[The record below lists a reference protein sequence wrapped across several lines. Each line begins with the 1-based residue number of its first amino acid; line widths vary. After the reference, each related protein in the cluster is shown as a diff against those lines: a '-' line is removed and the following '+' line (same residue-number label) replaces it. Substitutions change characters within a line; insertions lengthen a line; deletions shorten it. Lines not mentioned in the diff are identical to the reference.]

1 VSWTKDR
8 IVETGPFLKFC
19 EAMGLCATD
28 SEQLSEAE
36 EEHIKRTVHF
46 VFCPRPRLFL
56 EAKLGFETGCVLQKG
71 DIVRMG
77 EGFTTG
83 VEGDAS

>member
-1 VSWTKDR
+1 
-8 IVETGPFLKFC
+8 VETGPFLKFC

-46 VFCPRPRLFL
+46 VFCPRPRMYHKATLR
-56 EAKLGFETGCVLQKG
+56 FETGCVLRSG

-77 EGFTTG
+77 EGFTSG
-83 VEGDAS
+83 VEGNAS